1 MIIAQPTGRANG
13 KTYSVKETL
22 LKVRL
27 EDRYEAAIR
36 LEKARQNI
44 RETDLYGF
52 PVTRT
57 HRDEV
62 HTAELAY
69 DEATAAVRALGG

>member
-1 MIIAQPTGRANG
+1 VIITQPAGRANG

-44 RETDLYGF
+44 RETGRYGF
-52 PVTRT
+52 PVTRA
-57 HRDEV
+57 HREEV
-62 HTAELAY
+62 HAAEAAY
-69 DEATAAVRALGG
+69 NHATAVLQAIEG

>member
-1 MIIAQPTGRANG
+1 MIIAQPAGRANG
-13 KTYSVKETL
+13 KTFSVRETL

-44 RETDLYGF
+44 RESDRYGF

-62 HTAELAY
+62 HIAEAAY
-69 DEATAAVRALGG
+69 DEATAAVQALEG